1 MAPLLERRILVT
13 LLVLSGFAWGFVQL
27 ADEVVEGETD
37 AFDTAL
43 LLALRNPADPS
54 DPLGP
59 GWVEEFAR
67 DVTALG
73 QARELQRQ
81 RRALPAVRLRP
92 HLEHLCQRRPPA
104 G

>member
-1 MAPLLERRILVT
+1 ML
-13 LLVLSGFAWGFVQL
+13 LLVALCVWAFFGL
-27 ADEVVEGETD
+27 ADEVAEGETH
-37 AFDTAL
+37 AFDTRL

-59 GWVEEFAR
+59 GWVEELGR

-73 QARELQRQ
+73 GLGVLTGAHRSPSPASSGCRATAAR
-81 RRALPAVRLRP
+81 
-92 HLEHLCQRRPPA
+92 C